1 MSQAIYSLHFSILD
15 AIQEHLRTLWLD
27 AVIPY
32 LTMLG
37 DAGAIWI
44 LLAIV
49 LMLIPGKRK
58 VGLTVAAALLIDL
71 IICNGIL
78 KPLIARIRP
87 YDLHTGIS
95 LLIKAS
101 TDYSFPSGH
110 TAASF
115 AAASALLYRKD
126 RLWIPAMVLAALIAF
141 TRLYLYVHY
150 PTDVLT
156 SVILGIGFAIL
167 SFFLIKK
174 LYEKIDNKLNK

>member
-1 MSQAIYSLHFSILD
+1 MSQAIYSLDFSILD

-58 VGLTVAAALLIDL
+58 VGFTVAAALLIDL

-95 LLIKAS
+95 LLIKAP

-115 AAASALLYRKD
+115 AAASAHRYYQAHDIMLL
-126 RLWIPAMVLAALIAF
+126 
-141 TRLYLYVHY
+141 
-150 PTDVLT
+150 
-156 SVILGIGFAIL
+156 GC
-167 SFFLIKK
+167 
-174 LYEKIDNKLNK
+174 

>member
-1 MSQAIYSLHFSILD
+1 MSQAIYSLDFSILD

-58 VGLTVAAALLIDL
+58 VGFTVAAALLIDL

-95 LLIKAS
+95 LLVKAP

-150 PTDVLT
+150 PSDVLCG
-156 SVILGIGFAIL
+156 ILVGFLAGWIGWKVATRWIYPRL
-167 SFFLIKK
+167 K
-174 LYEKIDNKLNK
+174 

>member
-1 MSQAIYSLHFSILD
+1 MSQAIYSLDFSILD

-58 VGLTVAAALLIDL
+58 VGFTVAAALLIDL

-95 LLIKAS
+95 LLDILRPPLRRPPH
-101 TDYSFPSGH
+101 SFTGR
-110 TAASF
+110 TVF
-115 AAASALLYRKD
+115 GFLLWCWR
-126 RLWIPAMVLAALIAF
+126 
-141 TRLYLYVHY
+141 H
-150 PTDVLT
+150 
-156 SVILGIGFAIL
+156 
-167 SFFLIKK
+167 
-174 LYEKIDNKLNK
+174 